1 MNKKLSIIF
10 LCVLL
15 SWASCLCAQSIG
27 QRTSAQRFSTH
38 GLDKDG
44 TLKWLLE
51 GESVNFK
58 GNVMA
63 LKDDEARVIEVKN
76 CRAVLY
82 GSNGREF
89 TLMTPSCN
97 VLMALREL
105 KSDSVLQFTTNGFEG
120 SGIGYDVNLEQRIV
134 RLRSTVHLSIK
145 HKAGLLQDKTVEPK
159 ENNKNQQ
166 E

>member
-1 MNKKLSIIF
+1 MKKSLFIIF
-10 LCVLL
+10 ACVLL
-15 SWASCLCAQSIG
+15 AYAPSPLAQSVG
-27 QRTSAQRFSTH
+27 KRTSAQRFSTH

-44 TLKWLLE
+44 TLKWVLE

-76 CRAVLY
+76 CRAVLH

-89 TLMTPSCN
+89 TLITPSCN

-120 SGIGYDVNLEQRIV
+120 SGIGYDVNLEQRIL
-134 RLRSTVHLSIK
+134 RLRSTVHISIK
-145 HKAGLLQDKTVEPK
+145 HKAGLLHEKMEELK
-159 ENNKNQQ
+159 ENKTKQD
-166 E
+166 

>member
-1 MNKKLSIIF
+1 MNKSLSIIF
-10 LCVLL
+10 LCALL
-15 SWASCLCAQSIG
+15 AWSPCPLAESIG
-27 QRTSAQRFSTH
+27 KRTSAQRFSTH

-44 TLKWLLE
+44 TLKWVLE

-76 CRAVLY
+76 CRAVLH
-82 GSNGREF
+82 GSNGKEF

-134 RLRSTVHLSIK
+134 RLRSTVHITIK
-145 HKAGLLQDKTVEPK
+145 HKAGLLHEKMEELKNKQD
-159 ENNKNQQ
+159 
-166 E
+166 

>member
-1 MNKKLSIIF
+1 MKKSLFII
-10 LCVLL
+10 CVFALL
-15 SWASCLCAQSIG
+15 AYAPSPIAQG
-27 QRTSAQRFSTH
+27 VGKRTSAQRFSTH

-44 TLKWLLE
+44 NVRWVLE

-76 CRAVLY
+76 CRAVLH

-89 TLMTPSCN
+89 TLMTPACS

-134 RLRSTVHLSIK
+134 RLRSTVHISIK
-145 HKAGLLQDKTVEPK
+145 HKAGLLREKMEELK
-159 ENNKNQQ
+159 ENKTKQ

>member
-1 MNKKLSIIF
+1 MSKSLSIVF
-10 LCVLL
+10 LSLL
-15 SWASCLCAQSIG
+15 LAYAPCSLAQSVG
-27 QRTSAQRFSTH
+27 KRTSAQRFSTH

-44 TLKWLLE
+44 TLKWVLE

-58 GNVMA
+58 GNVME

-76 CRAVLY
+76 CRAVLH

-89 TLMTPSCN
+89 TLMTPSCR

-105 KSDSVLQFTTNGFEG
+105 KSDSVLQFTTNGFAG

-134 RLRSTVHLSIK
+134 RLRSTVHITIK
-145 HKAGLLQDKTVEPK
+145 HKAGLLREKME
-159 ENNKNQQ
+159 
-166 E
+166 

>member
-1 MNKKLSIIF
+1 MSNRLSII
-10 LCVLL
+10 V
-15 SWASCLCAQSIG
+15 LCAFLAWMSSLFAEG
-27 QRTSAQRFSTH
+27 LGNRTSAQRFSTH

-44 TLKWLLE
+44 TLRWVLE

-58 GNVMA
+58 GNVME

-76 CRAVLY
+76 CRAVFH
-82 GSNGREF
+82 GTNGKEF

-120 SGIGYDVNLEQRIV
+120 SGIGYDVNLEERIV
-134 RLRSTVHLSIK
+134 RLRSTVHISIK
-145 HKAGLLQDKTVEPK
+145 HKAGLLREKMEELK
-159 ENNKNQQ
+159 ANKNKQ

>member
-1 MNKKLSIIF
+1 MKKSLSIIF
-10 LCVLL
+10 ACVLL
-15 SWASCLCAQSIG
+15 AYAPSPHAQNVG
-27 QRTSAQRFSTH
+27 KRTSAQRFSTH

-44 TLKWLLE
+44 TLRWVLE

-76 CRAVLY
+76 CRAVLH

-134 RLRSTVHLSIK
+134 RLRSTVHISIK
-145 HKAGLLQDKTVEPK
+145 HKAGLLREKMEELK
-159 ENNKNQQ
+159 ENKTKQ

>member
-1 MNKKLSIIF
+1 MKKSLFII
-10 LCVLL
+10 CVFALL
-15 SWASCLCAQSIG
+15 AWAPCPFAQSVG
-27 QRTSAQRFSTH
+27 NRTSAQRFSTH
-38 GLDKDG
+38 GLDNDG
-44 TLKWLLE
+44 RLKWVLE
-51 GESVNFK
+51 GDSVNFK

-76 CRAVLY
+76 CRAVLH
-82 GSNGREF
+82 GSNGRLF
-89 TLMTPSCN
+89 TLMTPSCS

-145 HKAGLLQDKTVEPK
+145 HKTGLLRKEDLKTKQD
-159 ENNKNQQ
+159 
-166 E
+166 